1 MVMHICFM
9 SFTKNYC
16 ISPSLSA
23 GVDNFQSQILKR
35 REVKCMP
42 GGHKEFLLCSLSKR
56 LCKVKYAFEGLVSN
70 VYLGFSQTTN

>member
-1 MVMHICFM
+1 MHICFM

-42 GGHKEFLLCSLSKR
+42 GGHKEFLPQIFAWGAYYVPCQKDF
-56 LCKVKYAFEGLVSN
+56 VK
-70 VYLGFSQTTN
+70 